1 MAPPGDSAIG
11 TAARVGVVGI
21 GHIGAGVAT
30 SLTRGGLAPVLYDVR
45 RDALASR
52 PDLPSMTASLSE
64 LVEAT
69 DIVLIA
75 VATDAEVEAVVD
87 SVLDVGR
94 PGIVIAVLSTISV
107 RSLRRLAETCAA
119 RNVHLL
125 DAAVTGGDR
134 AAANGLVVMV
144 GGPADVVR
152 TALPVLERFAKAVVH
167 CGPVGAGMAAKL
179 ARNALTYASWAVFR
193 EAVELAIAAGISID
207 AFLRIVEEGLGSS
220 TAPHSLQQMQRS
232 GIVTPESAEAVNR
245 LAQKDLAAAQELAA
259 ELGVAMPHVGMA
271 RPEMPAVLRGESRST
286 LPADVWERGLEMM
299 DRVYGPGYSAGMAR
313 DGSPLLVD
321 VVAHLFADVWS
332 RPQLTV
338 RERRLL
344 VMGAT
349 AALGRGDLLAV
360 QLRGAVANGELG
372 PVQLAELPLALT
384 YYVGIQ
390 NAGTVQ
396 AAVDTVLGE
405 LAAAERDGRPDG
417 GR

>member
-1 MAPPGDSAIG
+1 
-11 TAARVGVVGI
+11 
-21 GHIGAGVAT
+21 
-30 SLTRGGLAPVLYDVR
+30 
-45 RDALASR
+45 
-52 PDLPSMTASLSE
+52 
-64 LVEAT
+64 
-69 DIVLIA
+69 
-75 VATDAEVEAVVD
+75 
-87 SVLDVGR
+87 
-94 PGIVIAVLSTISV
+94 
-107 RSLRRLAETCAA
+107 
-119 RNVHLL
+119 
-125 DAAVTGGDR
+125 
-134 AAANGLVVMV
+134 
-144 GGPADVVR
+144 
-152 TALPVLERFAKAVVH
+152 
-167 CGPVGAGMAAKL
+167 MAAKL
-179 ARNALTYASWAVFR
+179 ARNAFTYASWAVFR

>member
-1 MAPPGDSAIG
+1 
-11 TAARVGVVGI
+11 
-21 GHIGAGVAT
+21 
-30 SLTRGGLAPVLYDVR
+30 
-45 RDALASR
+45 
-52 PDLPSMTASLSE
+52 
-64 LVEAT
+64 
-69 DIVLIA
+69 
-75 VATDAEVEAVVD
+75 
-87 SVLDVGR
+87 
-94 PGIVIAVLSTISV
+94 
-107 RSLRRLAETCAA
+107 
-119 RNVHLL
+119 
-125 DAAVTGGDR
+125 
-134 AAANGLVVMV
+134 
-144 GGPADVVR
+144 
-152 TALPVLERFAKAVVH
+152 
-167 CGPVGAGMAAKL
+167 
-179 ARNALTYASWAVFR
+179 
-193 EAVELAIAAGISID
+193 
-207 AFLRIVEEGLGSS
+207 
-220 TAPHSLQQMQRS
+220 
-232 GIVTPESAEAVNR
+232 
-245 LAQKDLAAAQELAA
+245 
-259 ELGVAMPHVGMA
+259 
-271 RPEMPAVLRGESRST
+271 
-286 LPADVWERGLEMM
+286 
-299 DRVYGPGYSAGMAR
+299 MAR